1 MVLGEHIGLKVW
13 PLEFL
18 HQGGGIVIC
27 LVIRAHKY
35 RAADDFEELFHLYKL
50 ILQRLGCLLSVG
62 LVKVR
67 SKLGAA
73 EGVPCHI
80 KSEGNIFQLHL
91 LINCQKGAQ
100 HGEHGIGVFS
110 IGGV

>member
-1 MVLGEHIGLKVW
+1 MVLGKHIGLKLR

-18 HQGGGIVIC
+18 HQGGGVVIC
-27 LVIRAHKY
+27 LVIRTHKY
-35 RAADDFEELFHLYKL
+35 WTANGFEELFHLYKL
-50 ILQRLGCLLSVG
+50 ILQRLSCLLSVG

-73 EGVPCHI
+73 EGVSCHI